1 MIAVILLLH
10 RVRLVDQ
17 ILDSEYC
24 SVAVTR
30 NEGRSIIT
38 HFIKRILQVLPSSH
52 SFSPRNVIAGWEL
65 LGLQPIIH
73 VGAYED
79 AQEVLA
85 TLLVQLLLKV
95 PRSNADKIFTKFQG
109 QLICR
114 KTRDCQA
121 VELAD
126 DFVGQSDISP
136 CMHVVGI
143 QNDGSNPVRIKEKLQ
158 QFCSSNFESRC
169 KSIMCKK
176 KVRGATIQISPCRF
190 TIIGINRNNNQGKVM
205 NKLDLSPHSEEI
217 NSITKEPVAVI
228 SHGGSV
234 QSGHYIVY
242 TKVGDIWYVN
252 NDNQKVTATNSPFDQ
267 SNIAGETADIIVFQ
281 N

>member
-1 MIAVILLLH
+1 
-10 RVRLVDQ
+10 
-17 ILDSEYC
+17 
-24 SVAVTR
+24 
-30 NEGRSIIT
+30 
-38 HFIKRILQVLPSSH
+38 
-52 SFSPRNVIAGWEL
+52 
-65 LGLQPIIH
+65 
-73 VGAYED
+73 
-79 AQEVLA
+79 
-85 TLLVQLLLKV
+85 
-95 PRSNADKIFTKFQG
+95 
-109 QLICR
+109 
-114 KTRDCQA
+114 
-121 VELAD
+121 
-126 DFVGQSDISP
+126 
-136 CMHVVGI
+136 
-143 QNDGSNPVRIKEKLQ
+143 
-158 QFCSSNFESRC
+158 
-169 KSIMCKK
+169 MCKK
-176 KVRGATIQISPCRF
+176 KVRGATIQISPGRF